1 VVDGGGKIIVPTN
14 KILEIQHQ
22 HRFKT
27 EKGKKNTARVD
38 GNIKKER
45 NRDRWKEQCEIRR
58 KKKELAV

>member
-38 GNIKKER
+38 GNI
-45 NRDRWKEQCEIRR
+45 R
-58 KKKELAV
+58 KKGIEIDGRNNVK